1 MRALVEGR
9 LRNTRLPRSKPLL
22 PVFEAV
28 MNGFQAIEET
38 GRSDGRIEVFLER
51 SGTTDDTRP
60 APISA
65 VRVTDNGIGFT
76 DENVEAFNTVD
87 TLRRASAG
95 GKGLGRFLW
104 LKAFGRAEIESRFL
118 EGGKLLLRRFTFDPH
133 SDELMPSA
141 SPCESGEVGTSVRL
155 VPTLSPFDE
164 LIPKPLE
171 GVGERLI
178 EHFLPLFLAPDCPKV
193 SLRDEREEIDLN
205 TYFAEHYRASAS
217 RHPFVVAGESFT
229 LHGFR
234 LHRTDRSQHRL
245 VYGAHFREVRD
256 ERLDRHL
263 PNLHGRLED
272 ERGGF
277 HYLGFVQGEYLDNRV
292 SSERTAFAI
301 PDEPLAD
308 SQSEALLPEEVTFKD
323 LRTQALQAVQSDL
336 GPLLQEIN
344 EAKRE
349 RIERFID
356 EEAPQYRPLK
366 KHLSD
371 FIDTIPPTASTSA
384 VDTALHQELSRRER
398 ELKTE
403 GRTIIDAAAN
413 VTDYEEYADR
423 LRSFI
428 DRFNEIGKSA
438 LAQYVAH
445 RKIILELLEKA
456 LSRDATTG
464 KYPLEEAVHSLVF
477 PMRATS
483 DEVPF
488 EQQNLWILDER
499 LAYHSFLASDKELK
513 SADPV
518 DSSSKRRPDIL
529 IFDRPLVFS
538 DSNQPLA
545 SAVIVEFK
553 RPDRTDYRDD
563 PIEQVFDVVRDL
575 RASKLKDTRGRLVR
589 PANEKIP
596 AYCYIV
602 ADLTEE
608 LERKVQNASGFRTP
622 DNMGYYGF
630 NSHLFAYFE
639 VISYT
644 KLLGDAN
651 KRNRVLFEK
660 LGIPA

>member
-1 MRALVEGR
+1 
-9 LRNTRLPRSKPLL
+9 
-22 PVFEAV
+22 
-28 MNGFQAIEET
+28 MNAFQAIEEA
-38 GRSDGRIEVFLER
+38 GRTDGRIEVVLER
-51 SGTTDDTRP
+51 EATTDDTRP

-65 VRVTDNGIGFT
+65 VSVADNGIGFT
-76 DENVEAFNTVD
+76 AENLEAFNTVD

-118 EGGKLLLRRFTFDPH
+118 DNGKLFSRRFTFDQH
-133 SDELMPSA
+133 SDELMPPA
-141 SPCESGEVGTSVRL
+141 LPCDSGEVGTRVLL
-155 VPTLSPFDE
+155 VPLLSPFDE
-164 LIPKPLE
+164 LTPRSLH
-171 GVGERLI
+171 GVAERLI
-178 EHFLPLFLAPDCPKV
+178 EHFLPLFLAPSCPKV
-193 SLRDEREEIDLN
+193 SLGDEGERVALN

-217 RHPFVVAGESFT
+217 THPFVVAGESFT
-229 LHGFR
+229 MHGFR
-234 LHRTDRSQHRL
+234 LHRTDGSQHRL
-245 VYGAHFREVRD
+245 VYGAHFREVRE
-256 ERLDRHL
+256 ERLDRYL
-263 PNLHGRLED
+263 PNLHRRLED
-272 ERGGF
+272 KERGAF
-277 HYLGFVQGEYLDNRV
+277 HYLGFVQGEYLDTHV
-292 SSERTAFAI
+292 SSERTTFAI

-308 SQSEALLPEEVTFKD
+308 SQSEALIPEEVTFKE
-323 LRTQALQAVQSDL
+323 LRTQALAAVQSDL

-349 RIERFID
+349 KIERFID
-356 EEAPQYRPLK
+356 QEAPQYRPLK
-366 KHLSD
+366 KYLSE
-371 FIDTIPPTASTSA
+371 FIDTIPPTASASV
-384 VDTALHQELSRRER
+384 VDAALHQELSRRER
-398 ELKTE
+398 ELRSE
-403 GRTIIDAAAN
+403 GRTIIDAAAS
-413 VTDYEEYADR
+413 VTDYQEYTDR
-423 LRSFI
+423 LRSFM

-456 LSRDATTG
+456 LSRDASTG

-499 LAYHSFLASDKELK
+499 LSYHSFLASDKELK

-518 DSSSKRRPDIL
+518 DSSSKLRPDIL

-538 DSNQPLA
+538 DSDQPLA

-575 RASKLKDTRGRLVR
+575 RASKLKDARGRLVR
-589 PANEKIP
+589 PANDKIP

-602 ADLTEE
+602 ADLTEG

-622 DNMGYYGF
+622 DNLGYYGF

-644 KLLGDAN
+644 KLLGDAK
-651 KRNRVLFEK
+651 KRNRVLFER